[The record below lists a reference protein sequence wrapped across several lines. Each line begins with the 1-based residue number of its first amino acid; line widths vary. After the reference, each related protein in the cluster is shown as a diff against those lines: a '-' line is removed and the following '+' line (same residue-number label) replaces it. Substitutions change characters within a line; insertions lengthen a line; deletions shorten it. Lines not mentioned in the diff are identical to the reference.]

1 MSDRL
6 DELEGLTFEE
16 IIEENTDNSENLITE
31 DAKPIPNPEEEGHC
45 SLDVFW

>member
-16 IIEENTDNSENLITE
+16 IIEENTDKSENLITE
-31 DAKPIPNPEEEGHC
+31 DAW
-45 SLDVFW
+45 D